1 MGKIILDPED
11 KAFIRNRRIYLRSV
25 NGMSVYKKN
34 IPGLQIVGLSFNVIG
49 SLSGKKDDHLV
60 KIMIMVG
67 KFPLGL
73 VLDVKKPEKL
83 SFLSGGDRL
92 ELGGRTLEVIETPG
106 HTRGCICFLDR
117 ENQYLFAGDT
127 GCNREILVYFDHSG
141 TVKDVMESDEKLLA
155 LKDQYKEIWPGH
167 HECPMDASIIED
179 YRQATETI
187 LKNPGIGEKISLDS
201 GYKIL
206 YNYKTIGVSY
216 TESHIS

>member
-1 MGKIILDPED
+1 ML
-11 KAFIRNRRIYLRSV
+11 FRS
-25 NGMSVYKKN
+25 
-34 IPGLQIVGLSFNVIG
+34 
-49 SLSGKKDDHLV
+49 
-60 KIMIMVG
+60 
-67 KFPLGL
+67 
-73 VLDVKKPEKL
+73 
-83 SFLSGGDRL
+83 
-92 ELGGRTLEVIETPG
+92 GGRTLEVIETPG